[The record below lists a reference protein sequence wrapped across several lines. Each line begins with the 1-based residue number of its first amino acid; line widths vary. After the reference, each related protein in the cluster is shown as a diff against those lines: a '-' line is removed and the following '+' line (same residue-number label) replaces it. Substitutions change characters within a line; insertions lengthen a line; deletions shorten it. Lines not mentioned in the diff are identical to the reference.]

1 MQPGSAKQQ
10 GFISIYQ
17 WNIIHVLLVTGHAG
31 LLLVVLPVT
40 SNVTVSL
47 TGLKAPFKAILSQNC
62 LFQLKM
68 LWQTEAVDLLSGLSS
83 TVFPVKWFRVE
94 RGVCSSSYPNLK
106 QEGGSG
112 LGTYCSGGIWAQ
124 LHARSSFP
132 RWQKPPSIWTVA
144 APGPPP
150 SYTTSSSLLHV
161 TRHSCVADQASTYST
176 WTDIHSLGH
185 RDHFI
190 LILVIDQWGDKNK
203 YENTEWGFNVWMKSW
218 GVGSAGVAAFL

>member
-83 TVFPVKWFRVE
+83 IVFPVKWFRVE

-106 QEGGSG
+106 QEGSSG

-161 TRHSCVADQASTYST
+161 TRHSCVADQASTVHELT
-176 WTDIHSLGH
+176 FT
-185 RDHFI
+185 
-190 LILVIDQWGDKNK
+190 V
-203 YENTEWGFNVWMKSW
+203 
-218 GVGSAGVAAFL
+218 

>member
-150 SYTTSSSLLHV
+150 SYTTSSSLLYV
-161 TRHSCVADQASTYST
+161 TRHSCVADQASTYMN
-176 WTDIHSLGH
+176 WHSQFRPQRSLYSYTCDWSMRWQKQIWEH
-185 RDHFI
+185 
-190 LILVIDQWGDKNK
+190 
-203 YENTEWGFNVWMKSW
+203 WMR
-218 GVGSAGVAAFL
+218 V

>member
-83 TVFPVKWFRVE
+83 IVFPVKWFRVE

-106 QEGGSG
+106 QGGGSG

-132 RWQKPPSIWTVA
+132 RWQKTSFNLDSRSTR
-144 APGPPP
+144 
-150 SYTTSSSLLHV
+150 TSSLVHHLLQPA
-161 TRHSCVADQASTYST
+161 TCDQAFLCGRS
-176 WTDIHSLGH
+176 SLH
-185 RDHFI
+185 LHELTFT
-190 LILVIDQWGDKNK
+190 V
-203 YENTEWGFNVWMKSW
+203 
-218 GVGSAGVAAFL
+218 